1 MSTPEPT
8 NDQWTQFTFERQS
21 IEDDDEDY
29 TVFKRRMGLR
39 QYFKDLMTQQKRIH
53 EIKANHAKIAKPAK
67 KKGKKKK

>member
-39 QYFKDLMTQQKRIH
+39 
-53 EIKANHAKIAKPAK
+53 
-67 KKGKKKK
+67 